1 VKRFIANGE
10 PRQIN
15 YAICF
20 NFIKINDQFFIKVE
34 VEESKTGTFGL
45 FQLTEKL
52 T

>member
-1 VKRFIANGE
+1 VKRFIANGD

-20 NFIKINDQFFIKVE
+20 NFIKMNDHYFKVE

-45 FQLTEKL
+45 LQLTEKL